1 MSWERTGARLRPI
14 GPSSSQ
20 PQKPYTEMGSQP
32 TGNTFAIVN
41 QKGGVGK
48 TTTAVNLSAALASLG
63 RIILLVDLDP
73 QGNSTSGVG
82 ISKTGLRMSVYDVLI
97 GGDPLDHVI
106 QRTAT
111 AGLDLVPSD
120 VRLAGAEVELTAT
133 IARENRLK
141 AALRTAR
148 NHYDVVII
156 DCPPSLGLLTINA
169 LTAADACLI
178 PVQCEYYALEGLSS
192 LVTTIDL
199 VRRHLNTGLE
209 VSGVLLTMADPRT
222 KLSDQVA
229 TEVRNHFGSK
239 VYETVVPRS
248 VRLAEAP
255 SYGQPIIAYAPGS
268 RGAAAYLTLAGEF
281 ADRIGLPHGSNR
293 GAAVQVPASASGVDP
308 NGDGGD

>member
-97 GGDPLDHVI
+97 GGDPIDHVI

-141 AALRTAR
+141 AALRTVR
-148 NHYDVVII
+148 NHYDVVLI
-156 DCPPSLGLLTINA
+156 DCPPSLGLLTVLA
-169 LTAADACLI
+169 RDDDRPRQA
-178 PVQCEYYALEGLSS
+178 PPEY
-192 LVTTIDL
+192 
-199 VRRHLNTGLE
+199 R
-209 VSGVLLTMADPRT
+209 
-222 KLSDQVA
+222 
-229 TEVRNHFGSK
+229 
-239 VYETVVPRS
+239 PRS
-248 VRLAEAP
+248 VGSPPDDGGSPNKTFRP
-255 SYGQPIIAYAPGS
+255 GGDRGQEPLWEQGLRDGRPKERPAGRGPKLWPADHRVRARIAGRGSLPDPGRRVRRPYRPPPWLQSGS
-268 RGAAAYLTLAGEF
+268 RRAGTGVG
-281 ADRIGLPHGSNR
+281 RR
-293 GAAVQVPASASGVDP
+293 GRPQR
-308 NGDGGD
+308 